1 MIDGV
6 LAKHGYTVDW
16 GFFNGVC
23 SGAHDKPLEHDHSHT
38 DAIIKVLREVEAVNA
53 DKRAADLKSGAV
65 EPTFYRRGKWDGRK
79 CRFEQIECTRAELSD
94 YDAQQAILGAIHR
107 AESKA
112 RHARS
117 HASMLEKLIET
128 RFGQPLY
135 PVSDRK
141 ELTVGDRVLIG
152 GKKGVIC
159 EVVEIKR
166 EIARGCGPYMNGKL
180 LLHAMLKRP
189 DGRIIAV
196 PTQTI
201 RQSAIVTDD
210 LISNPPTG
218 CKVFDLNSGRL
229 IAEGGAQ

>member
-1 MIDGV
+1 MNDAV

-23 SGAHDKPLEHDHSHT
+23 MGAEAKPLEHDHSMT
-38 DAIIKVLREVEAVNA
+38 DSIIKQLREQAVQS
-53 DKRAADLKSGAV
+53 DKLAADLKSGAV
-65 EPTFYRRGKWDGRK
+65 EPKFFKRGKWDGQK

-94 YDAQQAILGAIHR
+94 WDAQQTIAGAICR

-112 RHARS
+112 RHERA
-117 HASMLEKLIET
+117 HADMLAKLIET
-128 RFGQPLY
+128 RFGQALY

-141 ELTVGDRVLIG
+141 QLSVGNHVLLG

-159 EVVEIKR
+159 EVVEIKNQ
-166 EIARGCGPYMNGKL
+166 IARGCGPYMNGRL

-189 DGRIIAV
+189 DGRIVAV

-201 RQSAIVTDD
+201 RQSAIVSDD
-210 LISNPPTG
+210 NLITNPPKG

-229 IAEGGAQ
+229 VADGDTQ